1 MYSNNTINYQT
12 ARFFRKSDTHMFAYC
27 IEPFTFFNEGSTYE
41 STITPKNLTN
51 EQKDSESDGVVLFSL
66 EEESQ
71 EY

>member
-1 MYSNNTINYQT
+1 MRKLISLCMIAILT
-12 ARFFRKSDTHMFAYC
+12 ACSA
-27 IEPFTFFNEGSTYE
+27 FTLVKEKEFPTKGISQ
-41 STITPKNLTN
+41 SLTN